1 MQAHALALEHPHNFL
16 KVTDVGRLSVE
27 CTHCGALKYEGET
40 ESLCCMKGNVQLES
54 FPQPQPLLQ
63 HLYEGVDS
71 NGKHFL
77 ANIRRYN
84 SAFQMT
90 SFGCNEVT
98 MPGFNLSFRIQNHVY
113 HCIGSMIPSGIWK
126 QWKWKIEMEN

>member
-54 FPQPQPLLQ
+54 FPQ
-63 HLYEGVDS
+63 GVDN
-71 NGKHFL
+71 NGKNFL

-98 MPGFNLSFRIQNHVY
+98 MPGFNLSFRIQNHEY

-126 QWKWKIEMEN
+126 QWTWKIEMEN